1 MLSRRGMRYKDG
13 GAMTTSELLSFLTKR
28 MESEPTC
35 GRVEVS
41 LVEIRNERSLL
52 LDGPW
57 VHLEISAYKEFARH
71 FGNGLGWV
79 G

>member
-1 MLSRRGMRYKDG
+1 
-13 GAMTTSELLSFLTKR
+13 MTTSELLSFLTKK

-35 GRVEVS
+35 GRVEVG

-57 VHLEISAYKEFARH
+57 VHLEIPAYKEFAGH
-71 FGNGLGWV
+71 FEDGLKWV
-79 G
+79 S